1 MACVCVRAARCV
13 HRLYRSSCAI
23 LVLDGFARRQ
33 GTAVSFWQHAR
44 IGVPVGFVILAVG
57 TALLYLLVWP

>member
-1 MACVCVRAARCV
+1 MV
-13 HRLYRSSCAI
+13 

-44 IGVPVGFVILAVG
+44 VGVPLGLMVLAVG
-57 TALLYLLVWP
+57 TALLYWLVWP